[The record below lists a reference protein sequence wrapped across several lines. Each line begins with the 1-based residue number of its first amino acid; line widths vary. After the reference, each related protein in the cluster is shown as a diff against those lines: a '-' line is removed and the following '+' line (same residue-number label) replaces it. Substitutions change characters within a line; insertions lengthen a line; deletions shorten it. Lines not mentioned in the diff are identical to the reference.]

1 MVRDHEKEML
11 KSGGKIEVA
20 RFGCERADGVMRVG
34 KEPLRRM
41 AEAVF
46 DAIRSTRS

>member
-20 RFGCERADGVMRVG
+20 RFGCERADGVVRVG
-34 KEPLRRM
+34 KEPLGRT

-46 DAIRSTRS
+46 DAIRSNRS